1 MCSTI
6 LLELGQGQLIVD
18 FYERHTREALDAG
31 DFEVGDDIYGA
42 CDFDLSKD
50 VGMGPESSNELD
62 LNIMI
67 DL

>member
-1 MCSTI
+1 M
-6 LLELGQGQLIVD
+6 D

-50 VGMGPESSNELD
+50 VVMGPESSNELD